1 MRTTSTLPGLTL
13 TDLTLQAPLDHA
25 DPAAGTIEVFARDF
39 DGNGKAQ
46 VRLLDGRLAIVPGS
60 KLQKVTL

>member
-1 MRTTSTLPGLTL
+1 KNPFLRLWRGLEAPG
-13 TDLTLQAPLDHA
+13 AKP
-25 DPAAGTIEVFARDF
+25 GRFEGKRVTIEVFARDF